1 MALSKLLDF
10 SGPVF
15 LFTEVIRKSLGV
27 GVGGR
32 DTLLPLLLHLQ
43 SAVSQQSLCPCSGPF
58 PTEAL
63 AGVGSKGNLPSP

>member
-15 LFTEVIRKSLGV
+15 LFTEVIRKSLG
-27 GVGGR
+27 GGG
-32 DTLLPLLLHLQ
+32 DTLLPPLLHLQ
-43 SAVSQQSLCPCSGPF
+43 SAVSQQSLCPCSVPF
-58 PTEAL
+58 PTEGL